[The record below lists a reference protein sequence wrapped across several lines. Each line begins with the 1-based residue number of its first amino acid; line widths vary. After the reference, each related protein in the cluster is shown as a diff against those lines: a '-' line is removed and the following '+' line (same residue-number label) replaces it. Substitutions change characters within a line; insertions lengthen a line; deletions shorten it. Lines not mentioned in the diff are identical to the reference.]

1 MKERIILA
9 VVVEHA
15 HSSWSPEDEAA
26 EMRELITACGGEIVH
41 TVFCKTQPPTASH
54 MLTKGKV
61 EEIAA
66 LCQSPLV
73 AGQAAAFKAA
83 GQAGGIDAVIVSCD
97 LKGTQQ
103 RNLEADFGVKTLDR
117 TQVILDIFAKRAI
130 SQEGK
135 MQVELAQLQYR
146 LPRLTGHGEEMSR
159 LGGGI
164 GTSGPGETKLEIDRR
179 RIGERITRLKKD
191 LKEVTL
197 SRQVKRKKRQEQK
210 IPTVA
215 LVGYTNAGK
224 STLLNTLTQADTL
237 ANDGLFTTLDSLSR
251 QAVLPNH
258 LKVVFSDTVGFMHAL
273 PHGLIEAFKATLEEV
288 QEADLLLHVL
298 DISDPDHLKFY
309 DAVNAVL
316 DELKVLDK
324 PIIMVLNKIDK
335 LEDRQRLDDFGRK
348 VPHCVGVSA
357 LKGENI
363 QQLFLAMEDLLS
375 KGSVEIDMVLPADR
389 MDLVNLAYAQGQ
401 VHEVK
406 FLAKGIRL
414 KASLPVKTAGALTS
428 KHVDKGG

>member
-1 MKERIILA
+1 MVERIILA
-9 VVVEHA
+9 VVIEHV

-26 EMRELITACGGEIVH
+26 EMNQLITTCGGEIVH
-41 TVFCKTQPPTASH
+41 TVFCKTMPPTASH

-61 EEIAA
+61 EEIQA
-66 LCQSPLV
+66 LC
-73 AGQAAAFKAA
+73 
-83 GQAGGIDAVIVSCD
+83 QAGGIDAVIVSCD

-117 TQVILDIFAKRAI
+117 TQVILDIFARRAT

-146 LPRLTGHGEEMSR
+146 LPRLAGHGEEMSR

-179 RIGERITRLKKD
+179 RISERITRLKKD
-191 LKEVTL
+191 LKGVTQ
-197 SRQVKRKKRQEQK
+197 SRQVKRKKRQDRK

-224 STLLNTLTQADTL
+224 STLLNTLTESETL
-237 ANDGLFTTLDSLSR
+237 VHDGLFTTLDSLSR

-298 DISDPDHLKFY
+298 DISHHDYRKFY
-309 DAVNAVL
+309 DAVRAVL

-324 PIIMVLNKIDK
+324 PMIMVLNKIDK
-335 LEDRQRLDDFGRK
+335 LEDRRRLEEIKRD
-348 VPHCVGVSA
+348 VPFCIGISA

-363 QQLFLAMEDLLS
+363 QKLFLLIEDILS
-375 KGSVEIDMVLPADR
+375 QGAVDIDIVLPSNR
-389 MDLVNLAYAQGQ
+389 MDLVNLAHSQGQ

-414 KASLPVKTAGALTS
+414 KASLPEKVAGVLVS
-428 KHVDKGG
+428 KQKRPNSFDCNP

>member
-1 MKERIILA
+1 MKEKIVLA
-9 VVVEHA
+9 VVIEHA

-26 EMRELITACGGEIVH
+26 EMDQLITTCGGEIVH
-41 TVFCKTQPPTASH
+41 TVFCKTMPPTASH

-61 EEIAA
+61 EEIQA
-66 LCQSPLV
+66 LC
-73 AGQAAAFKAA
+73 
-83 GQAGGIDAVIVSCD
+83 QAGGIDAVIVSCD

-117 TQVILDIFAKRAI
+117 TQVILDIFAKRAT

-146 LPRLTGHGEEMSR
+146 LPRLAGHGEEMSR

-191 LKEVTL
+191 LEGVTQ
-197 SRQVKRKKRQEQK
+197 SRQVKRKKRQDQK

-224 STLLNTLTQADTL
+224 STLLNALTQADAL
-237 ANDGLFTTLDSLSR
+237 VHDGLFTTLDSLSR

-298 DISDPDHLKFY
+298 DISHSDFRKFY
-309 DAVNAVL
+309 DAVSAVL

-324 PIIMVLNKIDK
+324 PTIVVLNKIDK
-335 LEDRQRLDDFGRK
+335 LQSRPEGSFSSESDEERLNQIKRE
-348 VPHCVGVSA
+348 VPFSIGISA

-363 QQLFLAMEDLLS
+363 QQLFLLIEDILS
-375 KGSVEIDMVLPADR
+375 QASVDIDIVLPANR
-389 MDLVNLAYAQGQ
+389 MDLVNLAHGQGQ

-414 KASLPVKTAGALTS
+414 KASLPAKTAGAIS
-428 KHVDKGG
+428 AKRIDKAG